1 MSFELIKNEKPNLK
15 KCEMLCDEVL
25 NKKLDKYEL
34 TKFLNCH
41 QTSLLIGKPKSGK
54 TSLLYSLFENKT
66 LFRGV
71 FHNIFL
77 FQPSQSRAS
86 MKDKLFDDLPEEQK
100 FDELT
105 IDNLQ
110 TVINTIKNENR
121 KFNNCILIDDMTA
134 YLKNNDIMKAF
145 KELVWNRRHL
155 RTSIFFLCQSWFSV
169 PKDIRR
175 VFSNVFIFKTNIEE
189 FENIA
194 EELFEIKKDLLPAL
208 RKFVYDKPYEFL
220 FVNVDTQTY
229 FKSWDKINIT

>member
-1 MSFELIKNEKPNLK
+1 MSFELITNEKPKLK
-15 KCEMLCDEVL
+15 TCVMNCDEVL
-25 NKKLDKYEL
+25 HKKLEKFEL

-41 QTSLLIGKPKSGK
+41 QTALFIGKPKSGK

-66 LFRGV
+66 LFKKV

-105 IDNLQ
+105 FDNLNG
-110 TVINTIKNENR
+110 VMNTIKNEDR
-121 KFNNCILIDDMTA
+121 KFNNCILLDDMTA
-134 YLKNNDIMKAF
+134 YLKNKDIMRIF

-155 RTSIFFLCQSWFSV
+155 RTSIFFLCQSWYSV
-169 PKDIRR
+169 PKEIRR
-175 VFSNVFIFKTNIEE
+175 VFSNVFIFKTSIEE

-194 EELFEIKKDLLPAL
+194 EELFEIKKDLLPSL

-220 FVNVDTQTY
+220 FVNVDSQTY
-229 FKSWDKINIT
+229 YKSWDKINIT